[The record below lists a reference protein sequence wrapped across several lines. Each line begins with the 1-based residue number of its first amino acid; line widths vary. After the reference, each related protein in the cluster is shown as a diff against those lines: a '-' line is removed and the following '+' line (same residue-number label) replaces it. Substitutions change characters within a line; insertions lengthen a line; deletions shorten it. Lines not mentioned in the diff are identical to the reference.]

1 MTRTFHQDTSSR
13 SLGPIKDF
21 APWESPSNIA
31 PSTAAMKQ
39 WAYAAAA
46 ALAVQIALPVQAV
59 SITDIQGPAFISPL
73 NGQTV
78 NNLTGIVTAKV
89 CLTSRLRLR
98 SNTAQ

>member
-13 SLGPIKDF
+13 FLGPIKDF
-21 APWESPSNIA
+21 APWEFPSTFA
-31 PSTAAMKQ
+31 PSTAAMKR
-39 WAYAAAA
+39 WAYAAA

-59 SITDIQGPAFISPL
+59 SITEIQGPAFISPL

-89 CLTSRLRLR
+89 RPTSLTPFAL
-98 SNTAQ
+98 